1 MGSALGKAHPSKSA
15 PVCRGKPPRSLRVH
29 ASDGKLRHEAMI
41 ALLPLVHRVAIRI
54 RCRLPAHIETDEL
67 VSAGMLGLVDAIRKF
82 DSRRQVKLESYAS
95 HRIRGAILDSLR
107 SLDTASRDVRK
118 KGKKA
123 ERVHRELELRMG
135 CAPDDEAM
143 ARGLGMSLKK
153 WHRTAREIHLA
164 GAGTYLYARSLRHH
178 DLSEEMI
185 AAANSADQF
194 DLCYLREQKELVARA
209 LAILP
214 ERERMIFTL
223 YYGREFTMNQ
233 TGQLL
238 NIGESRVSQLHSAGL
253 ARVRAL
259 VMEYIHPPSHE
270 GSRDDSF
277 RFVAPRGAGFI
288 PSFRGLNLSRAP
300 I

>member
-1 MGSALGKAHPSKSA
+1 
-15 PVCRGKPPRSLRVH
+15 
-29 ASDGKLRHEAMI
+29 MI
-41 ALLPLVHRVAIRI
+41 PLLPLVHRVAIRI

-194 DLCYLREQKELVARA
+194 DLCYLRDLGPSALLPLIELKELVARA

-214 ERERMIFTL
+214 ERERMIFKL
-223 YYGREFTMNQ
+223 YYGREFTMKQ
-233 TGQLL
+233 IGKLL

-253 ARVRAL
+253 ARLRAL